1 METLMQR
8 TWIVAADNT
17 RARIFEAEGV
27 GKNFHEI
34 QDFVNEA
41 GRERYQDLRTDAKGR
56 FYGKGE
62 RDQAHTA
69 EPDIDASV
77 HETEL
82 FAKKVCE
89 YLDKARLE
97 HKYDALFVVAFSKFL
112 GMMRDSLSKEAQQ
125 LIQREMTKDISSY
138 DEKDIA
144 KFYVENRLP

>member
-1 METLMQR
+1 MQK
-8 TWIVAADNT
+8 TWIVAADST
-17 RARIFEAEGV
+17 RARIFEAEGA

-41 GRERYQDLRTDAKGR
+41 GRERRQDLRAEPKGR

-62 RDQAHTA
+62 HNQAHTA
-69 EPDIDASV
+69 EVDVDSPA

-89 YLDKARLE
+89 YLDKARAE
-97 HKYDALFVVAFSKFL
+97 NKYDALFIVAFAKFL
-112 GMMRDSLSKEAQQ
+112 GLMRESLSKEAQK

-144 KFYVENRLP
+144 AFYVNNRLP

>member
-1 METLMQR
+1 MER
-8 TWIVAADNT
+8 TWIVAADSS
-17 RARIFEAEGV
+17 RARIFEAEGA
-27 GKNFHEI
+27 GNNFHEI

-41 GRERYQDLRTDAKGR
+41 GRERHQDLRTDAKGR

-69 EPDIDASV
+69 EPDIDAPV

-89 YLDKARLE
+89 YLDKARVE
-97 HKYDALFVVAFSKFL
+97 NKYDELFVVAFSKFL
-112 GMMRDSLSKEAQQ
+112 GLMRDSLSKETQK
-125 LIQREMTKDISSY
+125 IIKREMTKDISSY

-144 KFYVENRLP
+144 AFYVNNRLP